1 MVTIMS
7 KREAAVVAKK
17 KRTTDERALLTD
29 VDGLVAM
36 TNSCRDMAYKLIRER
51 EVESFLQGRS
61 RRITIASI
69 KGYIERKLASA
80 STFERA
86 RYPAREGGPPDT

>member
-1 MVTIMS
+1 M
-7 KREAAVVAKK
+7 AARK
-17 KRTTDERALLTD
+17 KRATDERALVTD
-29 VDGLVAM
+29 VPGAGVMLNKSRDGI
-36 TNSCRDMAYKLIRER
+36 YELIHKDEL
-51 EVESFLQGRS
+51 ESYLDGRA

-86 RYPAREGGPPDT
+86 RYPTARGANGQD

>member
-1 MVTIMS
+1 MHKRDATVTT
-7 KREAAVVAKK
+7 
-17 KRTTDERALLTD
+17 RTTDERALVTD
-29 VDGLVAM
+29 VDGAAAM
-36 TNSCRDMAYKLIRER
+36 IDGSRDTVYKLLHGREL
-51 EVESFLQGRS
+51 ESFLQGRA

-86 RYPAREGGPPDT
+86 RYPTARGASG